1 MFSDVLSAGLFITGS
16 NLKKED
22 AAKSV
27 CFLLFLRFVW
37 NEEARTSLYVCERVP
52 ASKMVGNPMP

>member
-27 CFLLFLRFVW
+27 CFLLFLRFV
-37 NEEARTSLYVCERVP
+37 
-52 ASKMVGNPMP
+52 